1 MNAGGSVWARAVDI
15 VVGRRWW
22 TKNFGEGKA
31 LRWRSWELWLGGDEI
46 ETIKCS
52 VMLLMF

>member
-22 TKNFGEGKA
+22 TKNLGEGKA
-31 LRWRSWELWLGGDEI
+31 LRRRSWELWLGGDEI
-46 ETIKCS
+46 ETIECA

>member
-46 ETIKCS
+46 ETIECA